1 MFDHESWRQ
10 QIAEALN
17 GMARKPRQELQ
28 LAGTPTLL
36 GFLVSRT
43 LAPFWDA
50 FQDEP
55 IAAVLA
61 LANITRG
68 PGADVL
74 VRRAMRMRYQSS
86 AQMDRE
92 LRANRDVRAAVEQLL
107 VELQTIP
114 MARQRLSSGH
124 EGWLRNT
131 LERELDRYPGEFMQ
145 LRRVLRDPGWQT
157 RYEALRSLRN
167 RQGDYTPADL
177 VLIHDGLSDSA
188 AHVRAAAVRALSTMV
203 ETPPLLLSRALVRVA
218 LHDPDA
224 ETRFAAA
231 RSIGALRRYLASP
244 QLLDYLVDY
253 LGSPDSFVRSA
264 AALVLGQLGD
274 YAGSHAAVRKLTRL
288 LEDPDSYTREAA
300 ARALGLI
307 GLAAANGET
316 MAALQRAAANSDVN
330 VHEAATDALAR
341 LREVRSASLP
351 LAVNE

>member
-17 GMARKPRQELQ
+17 GMARKPWQELQ

-36 GFLVSRT
+36 SFLVSRT

-50 FQDEP
+50 FQEEP
-55 IAAVLA
+55 ISAVLA
-61 LANITRG
+61 LSTITRG
-68 PGADVL
+68 VGANIL
-74 VRRAMRMRYQSS
+74 VRRAMRMRYQSA

-92 LRANRDVRAAVEQLL
+92 LRASHDVRTAVEQLL

-124 EGWLRNT
+124 ESWLRNT
-131 LERELDRYPGEFMQ
+131 LERELDQYAGEFTQ

-157 RYEALRSLRN
+157 RYEALRSLRM
-167 RQGDYTPADL
+167 RQGGYTPADL

-188 AHVRAAAVRALSTMV
+188 AHVRTAAVRALSTMD
-203 ETPPLLLSRALVRVA
+203 ETPPLLLVRALVRVA

-231 RSIGALRRYLASP
+231 RSIGTLRRYLASP
-244 QLLDYLVDY
+244 QLLDHLVDY

-274 YAGSHAAVRKLTRL
+274 YAGSSEAVRKLTRL
-288 LEDPDSYTREAA
+288 LEDADAYAREAA
-300 ARALGLI
+300 ARALGRM
-307 GLAAANGET
+307 GLAAATGET
-316 MAALQRAAANSDVN
+316 MAALQRAASNGDVN
-330 VHEAATDALAR
+330 LHEAATESLVW
-341 LREVRSASLP
+341 LREVRTASLP
-351 LAVNE
+351 LAING